1 MSHKAGF
8 VNIIGSPNV
17 GKSTLMNAL
26 VGEKISI
33 ITSKAQTTRDRIL
46 GIVNGD
52 DFQIIYSDTP
62 GIIKPGYE
70 LHERMMKSV
79 NNAFSDADIIL
90 FMTDVYEKDE
100 NVESVVEK
108 LQHAKAPVLILLNK
122 IDLIDEERLTE
133 LADNWSTKVK
143 DAMVL
148 PLSALKNFNV
158 DTVFNYILKT
168 LPEAPAYY
176 PKDQLTDKPER
187 FFVAEIIRSKI
198 FQFYKREIP
207 YSTAVLITEFK
218 EEEEIIRIRA
228 EIYVE
233 RESQKGIMIGHKGNS
248 LKKVGTHARRDLENF
263 KQVWI
268 QSVKM
273 GNIVAIVGRP
283 NVGKSTLFNRL
294 TKTRHAI
301 VDEQSGVTRDRHYG
315 KVDWNGIEFSIIDT
329 GGYVSG
335 SDDMYEGEIRKQ
347 ARIAMEESDLILF
360 MVDVTAGITGLD
372 QELARI
378 LRKSKKQV
386 YLMANKVDTN
396 ERINLSHE
404 FYALGMDE
412 PYCISSINGK
422 GTGEL
427 LDKVVSSLKEKPEE
441 DQSGLPRITVVGRPN
456 VGKSSLIN
464 ALVGEDR
471 NIVTPQAGTTRDSIN
486 TRYTAS
492 I

>member
-1 MSHKAGF
+1 MPHKVGF

-90 FMTDVYEKDE
+90 FMTDVFEKEE
-100 NVESVVEK
+100 NVESVIEK
-108 LQHAKAPVLILLNK
+108 LKNTKTPVLVLLNK
-122 IDLIDEERLTE
+122 IDLIDEARLET
-133 LADNWSTKVK
+133 LADKWNSAVEN
-143 DAMVL
+143 AMVL

-176 PKDQLTDKPER
+176 PKDQLTDRPER

-218 EEEEIIRIRA
+218 EEEDIIRIRA

-233 RESQKGIMIGHKGNS
+233 RESQKGIMIGHQGKS

-263 KQVWI
+263 FGKQI
-268 QSVKM
+268 YLETF
-273 GNIVAIVGRP
+273 I
-283 NVGKSTLFNRL
+283 
-294 TKTRHAI
+294 
-301 VDEQSGVTRDRHYG
+301 
-315 KVDWNGIEFSIIDT
+315 KVSKDWRKKDSQLNKF
-329 GGYVSG
+329 GYN
-335 SDDMYEGEIRKQ
+335 Q
-347 ARIAMEESDLILF
+347 
-360 MVDVTAGITGLD
+360 
-372 QELARI
+372 
-378 LRKSKKQV
+378 
-386 YLMANKVDTN
+386 
-396 ERINLSHE
+396 
-404 FYALGMDE
+404 
-412 PYCISSINGK
+412 
-422 GTGEL
+422 
-427 LDKVVSSLKEKPEE
+427 
-441 DQSGLPRITVVGRPN
+441 
-456 VGKSSLIN
+456 
-464 ALVGEDR
+464 
-471 NIVTPQAGTTRDSIN
+471 
-486 TRYTAS
+486 
-492 I
+492 